1 MTEFYAD
8 MHGGEEVAP
17 GAIAA
22 AETALEGVAVYETPE
37 ELVEEIE
44 RLRGELAEA
53 NRAAEF
59 NWSSYQNAV
68 TWHLAMAREI
78 VRRGGTIPKGAP
90 DLTAY
95 YLGETQWLHHRT
107 DADAA
112 GEHPVIPVRPGTTLA
127 DLMRAV
133 LAHTCNT

>member
-8 MHGGEEVAP
+8 MHGGEEVTP

-44 RLRGELAEA
+44 RLKSELTEA
-53 NRAAEF
+53 DAAAEF
-59 NWSSYQNAV
+59 NWNSYQNAI

-78 VRRGGTIPKGAP
+78 VRRGGTIPKDAP
-90 DLTAY
+90 DLP
-95 YLGETQWLHHRT
+95 ETVAHLAKIHG
-107 DADAA
+107 ADQVRAA
-112 GEHPVIPVRPGTTLA
+112 L
-127 DLMRAV
+127 DSL
-133 LAHTCNT
+133 